1 MRAGGARSA
10 PSLFMIYLLLIATG
24 VFAGFVNTLAGGGSV
39 LVMPILITL
48 GGMEATVA
56 NATNRVAIL
65 LQNSSA
71 VYGFHRAG
79 KIDLRGKAWPIAAS
93 VAGAAV
99 GTCMALRVSNR
110 LFEVL
115 LAVILIFVVV
125 MMVLPRR
132 QVRTRR
138 VHPVV
143 ETLIFLGIGFYGGFI
158 QVGIGLILLAAL
170 NLIESY
176 DLVQA
181 NAYKVTVIFLYT
193 VLSVII
199 FAFSGK
205 IMWHYALIL
214 STGNVVGSW
223 LGVRFAIKKGE
234 KVIKVALVVA
244 AVLAS
249 LKLLGLIDLAL
260 SFLGP

>member
-1 MRAGGARSA
+1 
-10 PSLFMIYLLLIATG
+10 
-24 VFAGFVNTLAGGGSV
+24 V

-110 LFEVL
+110 LFEVFAGRHPHL
-115 LAVILIFVVV
+115 CGGNDGFA
-125 MMVLPRR
+125 PSP
-132 QVRTRR
+132 VRTRR
-138 VHPVV
+138 VHTRG

-158 QVGIGLILLAAL
+158 QVGIA
-170 NLIESY
+170 
-176 DLVQA
+176 
-181 NAYKVTVIFLYT
+181 
-193 VLSVII
+193 
-199 FAFSGK
+199 
-205 IMWHYALIL
+205 
-214 STGNVVGSW
+214 
-223 LGVRFAIKKGE
+223 
-234 KVIKVALVVA
+234 
-244 AVLAS
+244 
-249 LKLLGLIDLAL
+249 
-260 SFLGP
+260 